1 MGRNGT
7 LAGLLKFHRVNTLSL
22 CVPMSNIA
30 LHGKILELN
39 HEFNLKTNE
48 KYLHNANE

>member
-7 LAGLLKFHRVNTLSL
+7 LTGILKFHRVNTLSL

-30 LHGKILELN
+30 LHGKILELSYR
-39 HEFNLKTNE
+39 FNLKN
-48 KYLHNANE
+48 